1 MQNRRARSE
10 RREHDLK
17 TQGLQLLP
25 QLPRD
30 REKALAILDHTRWLV
45 ENYMFLPEPEADE
58 GGRPP
63 ALKVV
68 G

>member
-10 RREHDLK
+10 RREQDLK
-17 TQGLQLLP
+17 TIGLQLAL

-30 REKALAILDHTRWLV
+30 REKALEILDHTRWLV
-45 ENYMFLPEPEADE
+45 ENYIHKADQEAGDPI
-58 GGRPP
+58 RPP

>member
-1 MQNRRARSE
+1 MQSRRARSG

-17 TQGLQLLP
+17 TTGMQLAL

-30 REKALAILDHTRWLV
+30 RDLALAIIDHTRWLV
-45 ENYMFLPEPEADE
+45 ENYMHTDDQKADD
-58 GGRPP
+58 GARPP
-63 ALKVV
+63 ALKIV